1 MKFIPTPIA
10 DVFIIEQERISDA
23 RGFFAR
29 TYALEE
35 FSNHRIDF
43 RPIHESVSFNLKK
56 ATLRG
61 MHFQKSPNE
70 EQKLVRVTQGK
81 IYDVAL
87 DLRKDSKTYLQYFAA
102 ELSAE
107 NGKALFV
114 PRGIAHGFLTLSDEA
129 EVLYLIDVPYR
140 AEAASGV
147 RWDDA
152 AFNIKW
158 PFIPKIIAEKDK
170 SWPDYEK

>member
-1 MKFIPTPIA
+1 MKFISTPIA
-10 DVFIIEQERISDA
+10 GVFIIEQERVFDV

-35 FSNHRIDF
+35 FAQQGIDF
-43 RPIHESVSFNLKK
+43 QPIQESVSFNEKK

-61 MHFQKSPNE
+61 IHFQKFPDE
-70 EQKLVRVTQGK
+70 EQKLVRVTQGE
-81 IYDVAL
+81 IYDVVL
-87 DLRKDSKTYLQYFAA
+87 DLRKNSKTYLQSFSA

-107 NGKALFV
+107 NGKALFL
-114 PRGIAHGFLTLSDEA
+114 PRGIAHGFLTFSDNA
-129 EVLYLIDVPYR
+129 EVLYLIDTPYKPR
-140 AEAASGV
+140 SASGV
-147 RWDDA
+147 RWDDL

-158 PFIPKIIAEKDK
+158 PSSPEIISEKDK